1 MSERYDVAVVG
12 LGLFGGAALRHV
24 TRLGARTVGIGPGE
38 PENWDTHDGVFA
50 SHYDSGRITRRI
62 DRRHE
67 WADLAARSIQ
77 EYGPLEDETG
87 VKFHRAVG
95 TLWADTD
102 HARVR
107 EIERVA
113 RSLDIACDVT
123 ELTAPASVHGYSLPG
138 DVAYTFE
145 ADPAGYIDPRKMLVA
160 QLSSA
165 SNAGAHV
172 CVDHAVAIERNSG
185 GFRVLTAVSGV
196 IEAESVLLTTGA
208 YANAYG
214 LARFYIPLRVKTEI
228 TAMFRVD
235 GARLAS
241 YRDLPTFIY
250 GLSHPTLS
258 DFYLVPPTTYPDGS
272 VYLKAGADTS
282 ADLTLTTREKMNE
295 WMRSGPSDPFARDFE
310 EVIGAVLPT
319 LPIVETHTKRCLIT
333 YTSHGLPYIDEVEP
347 GLFVALGGNGRGAK
361 SSDAIGRAA
370 AALALGNWD
379 DPLPQESFS
388 IPTDAGNEPAAMPL

>member
-12 LGLFGGAALRHV
+12 LGLFGAAALRHL

-67 WADLAARSIQ
+67 WAALAARSIE

-87 VKFHRAVG
+87 IEFHHPVG

-113 RSLDIACDVT
+113 RSLDITCHVC
-123 ELTAPASVHGYSLPG
+123 ELSAPASVHGYSLPS

-145 ADPAGYIDPRKMLVA
+145 ADPAGYVDPRKMLAA

-165 SNAGAHV
+165 RKAGAHM
-172 CVDHAVAIERNSG
+172 CADRAIAIERNSG
-185 GFRVLTAVSGV
+185 SFSVLTAASGS
-196 IEAESVLLTTGA
+196 IEAESVILATGA

-214 LARFYIPLRVKTEI
+214 LTRSHIPLRVKSEI
-228 TAMFRVD
+228 TALFRVD
-235 GARLAS
+235 GAQSAP
-241 YRDLPTFIY
+241 YHDLPTFIY

-282 ADLTLTTREKMNE
+282 ADLSLTTREKMNE
-295 WMRSGPSDPFARDFE
+295 WMRNGPSDPFARDFD
-310 EVIGAVLPT
+310 EVIRAVLPT

-333 YTSHGLPYIDEVEP
+333 YTAHGLPYIDQVEP

-388 IPTDAGNEPAAMPL
+388 IPSDAANEPAAMPL